1 MTDLHFLPA
10 TELCR
15 LLRDGD
21 VSSVELLDHLLA
33 RVEAHNPHL
42 NAVVALDA
50 ERARARAAEADA
62 ARRRGESWGP
72 LHGLP
77 MTVKDAFE
85 TEGLVT
91 TSGAPELRDHV
102 PDSDADAVARL
113 KAAGA
118 VVFGKTNLPIHAGDL
133 QTFNDVYGR
142 TNNPWA
148 PDRSPGGSSGGSAA
162 ALAAGL
168 TGFELGSD
176 IGGSIRNPAH
186 YCGVFGLKP
195 TWGVVPPRG
204 HIPGPPGTL
213 KPADVNV
220 VGPLGRSAADLALGL
235 DVLAGPAGLDAV
247 GWRLD
252 LPPAR
257 NGGALPG
264 LRVATW
270 FDDPFAPIA
279 ADTRA
284 LLDAAAAA
292 LAGGG
297 ATVTAVEPPVGL
309 RELVMSWERLVLPVV
324 SMSMPDDVVAAAVEM
339 AAAPVADDEPR
350 TVRAIRAI
358 AARHRDWLRADERRH
373 RHRRLFAQLFEQHD
387 VLLAPVMPTA
397 AIPHDTDRDITA
409 REVDVDGVTRP
420 YLDGLSWNGGIGT
433 LLLPVA
439 VPPVGRTPDGLPVGV
454 QIVAPHLHDRTAI
467 AVAGHA
473 ERLLGGFV
481 PPPPLLV
488 ST

>member
-21 VSSVELLDHLLA
+21 VSSVELLDHFLA
-33 RVEAHNPHL
+33 RVEAHNPGL

-62 ARRRGESWGP
+62 ARRQGESWGP

-77 MTVKDAFE
+77 ITVKDAFE

-168 TGFELGSD
+168 TGLELGSD

-235 DVLAGPAGLDAV
+235 DVLAGPAGLDAA
-247 GWRLD
+247 GWRLA

-284 LLDAAAAA
+284 LLDGAAAA

-297 ATVTAVEPPVGL
+297 ATVTAVDPVTFSTVAEMDALPAPTGVTSPPATVATRASEPAQITACPASPV
-309 RELVMSWERLVLPVV
+309 
-324 SMSMPDDVVAAAVEM
+324 
-339 AAAPVADDEPR
+339 PVAS
-350 TVRAIRAI
+350 
-358 AARHRDWLRADERRH
+358 
-373 RHRRLFAQLFEQHD
+373 RLLHQAELI
-387 VLLAPVMPTA
+387 VSKTA
-397 AIPHDTDRDITA
+397 ACMIAPARDR
-409 REVDVDGVTRP
+409 V
-420 YLDGLSWNGGIGT
+420 
-433 LLLPVA
+433 
-439 VPPVGRTPDGLPVGV
+439 VG
-454 QIVAPHLHDRTAI
+454 
-467 AVAGHA
+467 
-473 ERLLGGFV
+473 
-481 PPPPLLV
+481 PPPCRRQ
-488 ST
+488 SSRRRAFQ